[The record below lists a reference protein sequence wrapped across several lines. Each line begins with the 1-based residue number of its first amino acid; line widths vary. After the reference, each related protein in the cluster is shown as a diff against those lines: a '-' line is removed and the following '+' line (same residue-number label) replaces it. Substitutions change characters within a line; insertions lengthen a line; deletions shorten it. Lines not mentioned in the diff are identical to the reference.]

1 MRMTR
6 QEILEKLSEI
16 LEETM
21 GEGSASGITEDTVLM
36 DGLGLSSV
44 DMLYLIIATEES
56 FGIRFSN
63 IGIMDLRTVGEVADY
78 IEAKLK

>member
-1 MRMTR
+1 MTR

-21 GEGSASGITEDTVLM
+21 GEGSASGITEDTGLM

-63 IGIMDLRTVGEVADY
+63 IGIMDLKTVGEVADY
-78 IEAKLK
+78 IEATLK

>member
-1 MRMTR
+1 MTR
-6 QEILEKLSEI
+6 QEILEKLAEI

-21 GEGSASGITEDTVLM
+21 GEGSAEGFSEDTGLM